1 MPAVSEQTRLLLD
14 ATSGSL
20 GAVLVAVLLYPI
32 DIAKTKIQ
40 SGFSSSSSVSGTLQD
55 ILASEGVLGLF
66 RGVVI
71 KSFHAGFQNFIYF
84 YVYEWLKAT
93 AKRLGMA
100 KQSTM
105 TNAMLGTLAGV
116 ANLSITLPIE
126 TLTVRLQTAP
136 MGTTLGELAR
146 ESWRQGL
153 LVAYRGFSTSAIL
166 TLNPAL
172 TFSIFDALK
181 ARILKA
187 LSIASGRKIASLS
200 VAQAFFIASFSK
212 TLATMLTYPLM
223 RAKVVMQAAPV
234 TTAVECSSESAHAN
248 GDGAQSPT
256 RLQSSRLTMV
266 EVIHEIWRREG
277 LSGLYRGCDAQIFTA
292 VTKSG
297 ILLTAKEKLF
307 EYALLLATLFSKARR
322 LADRS

>member
-1 MPAVSEQTRLLLD
+1 
-14 ATSGSL
+14 
-20 GAVLVAVLLYPI
+20 
-32 DIAKTKIQ
+32 
-40 SGFSSSSSVSGTLQD
+40 
-55 ILASEGVLGLF
+55 
-66 RGVVI
+66 
-71 KSFHAGFQNFIYF
+71 
-84 YVYEWLKAT
+84 VYEWLKAT

-200 VAQAFFIASFSK
+200 VAQAFLIASFSK

-234 TTAVECSSESAHAN
+234 TTAVECSSESSHAN

-266 EVIHEIWRREG
+266 EARTA
-277 LSGLYRGCDAQIFTA
+277 LAQRTA
-292 VTKSG
+292 TSSRTCAFCSTHRSSTKSG
-297 ILLTAKEKLF
+297 AARDCRGCTAAVTRK
-307 EYALLLATLFSKARR
+307 SSPR
-322 LADRS
+322 